1 MNRTR
6 LISFIAI
13 GLLITNLLMVGFI
26 FLNKPQH
33 PMHDG
38 PKKIIAERLYF
49 DAQQISDYD
58 KLIVTHQRN
67 INAKDSLIRQ
77 TKNELYGCISSNNVT
92 LKDSF
97 ENKLGQLQIE
107 IEEINYNHFLDI
119 KKLCKENQ
127 LTYYNDLVKDLAQLF
142 ARPNQRPKH

>member
-13 GLLITNLLMVGFI
+13 GLLITNLSMVGFI
-26 FLNKPQH
+26 FLNKPKHQ
-33 PMHDG
+33 MHGG
-38 PKKIIAERLYF
+38 PKKIIAERLHF
-49 DAQQISDYD
+49 DAQQIEEYD
-58 KLIVTHQRN
+58 KLIALHRMEIKT
-67 INAKDSLIRQ
+67 KDSLIRQ

>member
-13 GLLITNLLMVGFI
+13 GLLITNLSMVGFI

-33 PMHDG
+33 QMHGG
-38 PKKIIAERLYF
+38 PKKIIAERLHF
-49 DAQQISDYD
+49 DAQQIEEYD
-58 KLIVTHQRN
+58 KLISLHRMEIKT
-67 INAKDSLIRQ
+67 KDSLIRQ

-92 LKDSF
+92 LKDSL

-127 LTYYNDLVKDLAQLF
+127 LVDFNILVKHLAQLF

>member
-13 GLLITNLLMVGFI
+13 GLLITNLLMVAFI

-33 PMHDG
+33 QMHGG
-38 PKKIIAERLYF
+38 PKKIIAERLHF
-49 DAQQISDYD
+49 DAQQIEEYE
-58 KLIVTHQRN
+58 KLIALH
-67 INAKDSLIRQ
+67 IMGIKIKDSLIRQ
-77 TKNELYGCISSNNVT
+77 TKNELYSSINSNNTT
-92 LKDSF
+92 LKDSL
-97 ENKLGQLQIE
+97 ENKLGQLQID

-127 LTYYNDLVKDLAQLF
+127 LTYFNDLVKDLAQLF
-142 ARPNQRPKH
+142 ARPNQKPKH

>member
-1 MNRTR
+1 
-6 LISFIAI
+6 
-13 GLLITNLLMVGFI
+13 
-26 FLNKPQH
+26 
-33 PMHDG
+33 MHGG
-38 PKKIIAERLYF
+38 PKKIIAERLHF
-49 DAQQISDYD
+49 DAQQIEEYD
-58 KLIVTHQRN
+58 KLIALHRMEIKT
-67 INAKDSLIRQ
+67 KDSLIRQ

-92 LKDSF
+92 LKDSL

-127 LTYYNDLVKDLAQLF
+127 LVDFNILVKHLAQLF

>member
-38 PKKIIAERLYF
+38 PKKIIAERLHF

-92 LKDSF
+92 LKDSL

>member
-26 FLNKPQH
+26 FLNKPHHQ
-33 PMHDG
+33 MHGG
-38 PKKIIAERLYF
+38 PKKLIAERLHF
-49 DAQQISDYD
+49 DAQQIEEYD
-58 KLIVTHQRN
+58 KLIALHRMEIKT
-67 INAKDSLIRQ
+67 KDSLIRQ
-77 TKNELYGCISSNNVT
+77 AKNELYGCISSNNTT
-92 LKDSF
+92 LKDSL
-97 ENKLGQLQIE
+97 ENKLGQLQID

-127 LTYYNDLVKDLAQLF
+127 LTYFNDLVKDLAQLF
-142 ARPNQRPKH
+142 ARPKH